1 MVYIRKT
8 FIYTLIALF
17 IILGFIGLALP
28 IVPQALFFAI
38 ALILI
43 SFEVPW
49 VGRKIEKFLAK
60 YPEILKI
67 YLKHKTFLEKH
78 LK

>member
-1 MVYIRKT
+1 LV
-8 FIYTLIALF
+8 
-17 IILGFIGLALP
+17 LGFIGLALP
-28 IVPQALFFAI
+28 IVPQTLFFAI

-67 YLKHKTFLEKH
+67 YLKHQAFLERH
-78 LK
+78 LR

>member
-1 MVYIRKT
+1 MVYIKKT
-8 FIYTLIALF
+8 FIYTLIVVFLG
-17 IILGFIGLALP
+17 LGFVGLALP
-28 IVPQALFFAI
+28 IVPQAIFFAV

-43 SFEVPW
+43 SLEVPW

-60 YPEILKI
+60 YPEILKL
-67 YLKHKTFLEKH
+67 YFKYKTFLERH

>member
-1 MVYIRKT
+1 MVYIKKT
-8 FIYTLIALF
+8 FIYTLIVLF
-17 IILGFIGLALP
+17 LGLGFIGLALP

-67 YLKHKTFLEKH
+67 YLKHKTFLERH

>member
-1 MVYIRKT
+1 MVYIKKT
-8 FIYTLIALF
+8 FIYTLIIFF
-17 IILGFIGLALP
+17 IGLGFIGLALP

-49 VGRKIEKFLAK
+49 VGNKIEKFLAK

-67 YLKHKTFLEKH
+67 YLKHRTFLEKH
-78 LK
+78 LR

>member
-1 MVYIRKT
+1 MVYVKKT

-17 IILGFIGLALP
+17 ILLGFIGLALP
-28 IVPQALFFAI
+28 VVPQALFFAI

-49 VGRKIEKFLAK
+49 VGKKIEKFLAK
-60 YPEILKI
+60 YPEILRI
-67 YLKHKTFLEKH
+67 YLKHKTFLERH

>member
-1 MVYIRKT
+1 MAYIKKT
-8 FIYTLIALF
+8 FIYTLIVLF
-17 IILGFIGLALP
+17 LVLGFVGLALP
-28 IVPQALFFAI
+28 VVPQALFFTI

-60 YPEILKI
+60 YPEILRI
-67 YLKHKTFLEKH
+67 FLKHKSFLEKH
-78 LK
+78 LR